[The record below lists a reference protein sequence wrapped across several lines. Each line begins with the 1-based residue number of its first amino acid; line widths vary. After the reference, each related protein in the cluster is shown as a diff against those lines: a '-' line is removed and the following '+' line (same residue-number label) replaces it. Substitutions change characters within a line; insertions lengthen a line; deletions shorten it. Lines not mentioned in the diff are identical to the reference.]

1 MRINTLKKDLYLHVH
16 RTKEDHMLLS
26 GNLMEPLGASV
37 TSVPSSWIKESVSV
51 HPTAS

>member
-1 MRINTLKKDLYLHVH
+1 MRINTLKKNPYLHVH

-26 GNLMEPLGASV
+26 GNLMESLGAGIRSA
-37 TSVPSSWIKESVSV
+37 PSRRIKESVSV